1 MLKGAV
7 CFVRRHGDRDI
18 LTTLHVKSSE
28 LCGVPGRPTRIETG
42 FSETLSQDDD
52 HDSGPVANR
61 CTPQWGGRPL
71 VQLAVVVVAG
81 ESAQKLTPPI
91 HPILDFWPGLGDMGD
106 HME

>member
-81 ESAQKLTPPI
+81 ESAQKADAADPP
-91 HPILDFWPGLGDMGD
+91 HSRFLAGVG
-106 HME
+106 